1 MFRML
6 ILAVLCAFGPAG
18 FSVRAQPAALAG
30 GDDIQVLIDV
40 SGSMKQNDPDNL
52 RIEAGRL
59 LVELLPEGSR
69 TGLWLFAEK
78 TVPLI
83 ASDKVDATWKQQA
96 GKALANIHS
105 RGLYTHIEDAIRTA
119 LSQGFKSSGRKHLI
133 LLTDGFVDI
142 SKDIMQSADSR
153 ERILSEWIPKLQQQD
168 IQVQTVA
175 LSDQADKELL
185 EKLAFETGGWAEVA
199 QSADSLQRSFL
210 KMAQKAAPKTTLPL
224 RNNKFDVDAGVREFS
239 ILVFKTAHAA
249 PTQLVMPDGN
259 KLAKQTMAANV
270 SWLESRNYDL
280 ITVRQPA
287 VGEWGLLAEV
297 DPDNRVMIVTDLKLQ
312 LSEIPNFVGEHE
324 AVAIEAHFTDRDRLI
339 TRADFLG
346 MLSLEVGLDQQAPLK
361 MAPAGKPGFFQQ
373 NLNGLALGKHSLKIL
388 ADGKT
393 FKREIISEIQVV
405 AAPIS
410 VEREIDAAQRRVRL
424 LLKPDL
430 AVVDPAGMVVNAQVS
445 RDGKPPE
452 THVATEKDGIWQL
465 ELAELPPAAITKVG
479 FNVMA
484 KDRNGKPL
492 APAVKP
498 LTIDDSWFQPA
509 EPPAGAAVHAAE
521 HGEHVQHDAAAA
533 AAAESG
539 HEPAAEHPSAESPPA
554 AHAPP
559 EQPHTPAEPTNWWL
573 VGGILVAINLLFG
586 VGGFFIH
593 RYLKKSEAEQHQRLL
608 ERLS

>member
-1 MFRML
+1 MFRSL
-6 ILAVLCAFGPAG
+6 ILAVFCTFGLAG
-18 FSVRAQPAALAG
+18 GSAWAQPAPAED

-52 RIEAGRL
+52 RVEAGRL
-59 LVELLPEGSR
+59 LVELLPDASR

-83 ASDKVDATWKQQA
+83 ASDKVDSAWKQQA

-105 RGLYTHIEDAIRTA
+105 RGLYTHIEDAISTV
-119 LSQGFKSSGRKHLI
+119 LSQGFKGNGRKHLI

-199 QSADSLQRSFL
+199 QSADRLQRSFL
-210 KMAQKAAPKTTLPL
+210 KMAQKAVPKATLPL
-224 RNNKFDVDAGVREFS
+224 RDNKFNVDAGVQEFS
-239 ILVFKTAHAA
+239 ILVFKTAQAA
-249 PTQLVMPDGN
+249 PTQLVMPNGN

-287 VGEWGLLAEV
+287 VGEWRLLAEV
-297 DPDNRVMIVTDLKLQ
+297 DPDNQVMIVTDLKLQ

-324 AVAIEAHFTDRDRLI
+324 ALAIEAHFTDRDKLI
-339 TRADFLG
+339 THADFLG
-346 MLSLEVGLDQQAPLK
+346 MLSLELGLDRQPPLK
-361 MAPAGKPGFFQQ
+361 MTPAGKPGFFQQ
-373 NLNGLALGKHSLKIL
+373 SLSGLALGKHSLKIL

-393 FKREIISEIQVV
+393 FKREIISEIEVV
-405 AAPIS
+405 ATPIS

-430 AVVDPAGMVVNAQVS
+430 AVVEPAGMVVNAQVS
-445 RDGKPPE
+445 RGGNPPE
-452 THVATEKDGIWQL
+452 TQAASEKDGTWQL
-465 ELAELPPAAITKVG
+465 ELAELPPAVTTKVG

-484 KDRNGKPL
+484 KDRSGKPL

-509 EPPAGAAVHAAE
+509 EPATDDAHATE
-521 HGEHVQHDAAAA
+521 HGQHAV
-533 AAAESG
+533 AEGS
-539 HEPAAEHPSAESPPA
+539 HEPAAEHPPA
-554 AHAPP
+554 ASASEAHAQP
-559 EQPHTPAEPTNWWL
+559 EQAQAAADPTNWWL
-573 VGGILVAINLLFG
+573 VGGILLAINLLFG
-586 VGGFFIH
+586 AGGFFIH
-593 RYLKKSEAEQHQRLL
+593 RFLKKSEAEQHQRLL